1 MFYTSMKWV
10 SKIILCFIFR
20 IEVIGMKN
28 FPKTGPVIV
37 AANHTSNYDPVILF
51 SIFNRKIHFLAKK
64 ELFQR
69 RISNWFFQKLHAI
82 PVDRQSG
89 IVIRPVRRALKV
101 IENGGVLGIFP
112 EGKRCKNG
120 EIVKPKKGVAFLGIK
135 TGAPVLPVAIVYLDT
150 KKRLRKTVKIVIGPM
165 MYLDELESFNYTALA
180 EAVMNRSREL
190 REIHE

>member
-1 MFYTSMKWV
+1 MKWV

-165 MYLDELESFNYTALA
+165 MYLDELESSNYTALA